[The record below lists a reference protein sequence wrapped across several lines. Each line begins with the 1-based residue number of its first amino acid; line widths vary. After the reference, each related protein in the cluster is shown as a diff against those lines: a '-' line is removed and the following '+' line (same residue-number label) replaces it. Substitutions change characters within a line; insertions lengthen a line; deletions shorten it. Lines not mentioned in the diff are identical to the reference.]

1 MKITTYTTFVL
12 LVLLN
17 SCAFIQFIE
26 KGSEN
31 HELVDLNTFKIE
43 KTAASA
49 VYAYSTQAPIKV
61 GGAETNEDIL
71 NERRFLNALRGPN
84 GEKVTYELVGSCCY
98 YELENPTHSNIG
110 LLDRYKVTV
119 GDKEYILY
127 FAPYESTKELLAP
140 KGFTFVQIEA

>member
-1 MKITTYTTFVL
+1 MKIITYTTFIL
-12 LVLLN
+12 LILLN
-17 SCAFIQFIE
+17 SCAFVQFIE
-26 KGSEN
+26 RGSDN

-49 VYAYSTQAPIKV
+49 AYAYSTQVPVKV
-61 GGAETNEDIL
+61 GGAETNEGIL

-98 YELENPTHSNIG
+98 YEIENPTHSNIG

-127 FAPYESTKELLAP
+127 FAPHENAKELLAP
-140 KGFTFVQIEA
+140 RGFSFVKMEV